1 MKLIVQT
8 RIETPIYEQLFDQIR
23 AEILTGKLSA
33 DDVLPSIRLVA
44 RELGI
49 SVIPV
54 KTAYE
59 MLENQGFIYTVQGKG
74 CFVANIADREQLRL
88 RLAAESVKNTVTRCI
103 GLGFSAQEISDFVT
117 SSYTETDAVGKTE

>member
-88 RLAAESVKNTVTRCI
+88 RLAAESVKNTVTRCV

-117 SSYTETDAVGKTE
+117 SSYTEIDAVGKTD

>member
-8 RIETPIYEQLFDQIR
+8 RTETPIYEQLFDQIR
-23 AEILTGKLSA
+23 AQILTGKLAA

-54 KTAYE
+54 KAAYD
-59 MLENQGFIYTVQGKG
+59 MLEQQGYIYTLQGKG
-74 CFVANIADREQLRL
+74 CFVANIANREQQRV
-88 RLAAESVKNTVTRCI
+88 RIATDSVKTTVDRCVS
-103 GLGFSAQEISDFVT
+103 LGFSASEVKELVT
-117 SSYTETDAVGKTE
+117 SAYTEVQPDVDKR

>member
-8 RIETPIYEQLFDQIR
+8 RAETPIYEQLFDQIR
-23 AEILTGKLSA
+23 AQILTGKLAA

-54 KTAYE
+54 KAAYD
-59 MLENQGFIYTVQGKG
+59 MLENQGFIYTIQGKG
-74 CFVANIADREQLRL
+74 CFVANIADREQQRL
-88 RLAAESVKNTVTRCI
+88 RLAAESVRNTVTRCV
-103 GLGFSAQEISDFVT
+103 GLGFSAREISDFVS
-117 SSYTETDAVGKTE
+117 SSYTEIGALDKTD